1 MPLVTIDVGPA
12 RTGEVARAIADGV
25 HDALVAAIA
34 IPDGDR
40 FQIINRHA
48 AGELVFDP
56 DYLGIDRR
64 DVVFVRITLVEGR
77 SNERKKELYRTI
89 VANLEAVGVRREDV
103 VISLT
108 ETGRIDWSIG
118 NGVAQ
123 LVEASPAST

>member
-1 MPLVTIDVGPA
+1 MPLVRIDLQKGKDAAYRQKAGQIVYEA
-12 RTGEVARAIADGV
+12 MVAHTGVPKND
-25 HDALVAAIA
+25 H
-34 IPDGDR
+34 
-40 FQIINRHA
+40 FQIIGEHA
-48 AGELVFDP
+48 IENFIFDP

-89 VANLEAVGVRREDV
+89 VTNLEAVGVRREDV

-123 LVEASPAST
+123 LVETSPAST

>member
-1 MPLVTIDVGPA
+1 MPLVTIDVGPD
-12 RTGEVARAIADGV
+12 RTGELARSIADGV
-25 HDALVAAIA
+25 HYALVAAIG
-34 IPDGDR
+34 IPAGDR
-40 FQIINRHA
+40 FQVINRHGP
-48 AGELVFDP
+48 GELVFDP

-89 VANLEAVGVRREDV
+89 VTNLEAVGVRREDV

-123 LVEASPAST
+123 LVETSPAST